1 MYAPTFV
8 PTSALLPASMS
19 IKTEGLYPKIP
30 ISPAIVEPIEHEVY
44 SSSDNS
50 DKPPYAYP
58 VKTTFK

>member
-1 MYAPTFV
+1 
-8 PTSALLPASMS
+8 MS

-50 DKPPYAYP
+50 DNPPYAYP